1 MTPAG
6 VKPGRG
12 LARIVLHQ
20 GFEMEIDLRRPATH
34 TCTPTNCEL
43 ARVVESSPMVDKLV
57 VRSIGLRQRPCSFHA
72 VSRSCQVHIVSNCLG
87 VLRCWQRGTEWAWCM
102 CWWSDLAG
110 GGAEDQVSSGGVSWI
125 SSLGAM
131 CGANERAE
139 CSRWRGRF
147 RCRKQVRSGQACG
160 DDDPLSLFPLP
171 KRCALAAGC
180 HRGRPRGVSW

>member
-12 LARIVLHQ
+12 LARIALHQ

-34 TCTPTNCEL
+34 TWTPTNSEL
-43 ARVVESSPMVDKLV
+43 ARVVESNPMVGKLV

-110 GGAEDQVSSGGVSWI
+110 GGAQDQVSSGGVSWI
-125 SSLGAM
+125 SSLRAM
-131 CGANERAE
+131 CGAKKRADE
-139 CSRWRGRF
+139 YDRWKAEVHAKDGVDAFAIESR
-147 RCRKQVRSGQACG
+147 CEV
-160 DDDPLSLFPLP
+160 
-171 KRCALAAGC
+171 
-180 HRGRPRGVSW
+180 VM